1 MQQHQLEELLL
12 RGVLL
17 LIAALVLS
25 PLLLGVYLWRKWEE
39 DMAGSRR
46 HVGVS
51 WRRVAERRPFACLMP
66 AALPLFNTKPITP
79 PHDH

>member
-25 PLLLGVYLWRKWEE
+25 PLLLGVYLWRKWKE
-39 DMAGSRR
+39 DMAGS
-46 HVGVS
+46 
-51 WRRVAERRPFACLMP
+51 
-66 AALPLFNTKPITP
+66 
-79 PHDH
+79 